1 MKKRMTQHH
10 MEGLGALLLFGI
22 FAMCVLMVLLT
33 GADAY
38 RRLTERDQQAYLR
51 RTCAQYV
58 AARVRQAD
66 SLAGITVE
74 PFGDGNA
81 LTLAEDG
88 GAYRTRI
95 YCYEGWL
102 MELYS
107 AADADLDPQA
117 GERILEM
124 EELELS
130 MKEGLL
136 TAKISNTDGSQDVL
150 RLSLRSGRG
159 APHEK

>member
-22 FAMCVLMVLLT
+22 FAVCVLMVLLT

-51 RTCAQYV
+51 RTCSQYV

-81 LTLAEDG
+81 LTLVEDG

-95 YCYEGWL
+95 YCCEGWL
-102 MELYS
+102 MELYC
-107 AADADLDPQA
+107 AVDADLDPED
-117 GERILEM
+117 GEKILEM
-124 EELELS
+124 EALELS
-130 MKEGLL
+130 LKEGFL
-136 TAKISNTDGSQDVL
+136 TAKISGADGSQDIL
-150 RLSLRSGRG
+150 RLSLRSGKG
-159 APHEK
+159 APA